1 MYWTEDEINLL
12 KNSYSNMFNKDL
24 SIVIGRSIRSIEYMA
39 NKISLKKDPDFIKRS
54 IKNRNTKMNK
64 LRGRDLNYNFLLEC
78 ALKYKTKSEFMTKDI
93 SAYSSA
99 VKKGIINKICNHMRP
114 LNFSIPQMML
124 YELVNKFISESLY
137 NERVIIKPY
146 ELDIYNPE
154 FNIAFEYNGGYWH
167 NENKNDELK
176 LKITLEKDIKLFI
189 FKENSRKY
197 ESDIKSQ
204 FIDILDEINSI
215 TGRNIKITDIENIDL
230 KVVFDKI
237 LNFSDIEKVCNGYN
251 DFNIFCKEQN
261 PLYQRLIKFN
271 ILEKYT
277 SHMKKRKRWIIES
290 VIDEVKRYNT
300 KKEFYTKSKG
310 CYIFISRNKEYKY
323 LLDNLI

>member
-1 MYWTEDEINLL
+1 
-12 KNSYSNMFNKDL
+12 
-24 SIVIGRSIRSIEYMA
+24 MA
-39 NKISLKKDPDFIKRS
+39 NKISLKKDTDFIKRS

-93 SAYSSA
+93 SAYCSA
-99 VKKGIINKICNHMRP
+99 VKKGIINEICNHMRP

-167 NENKNDELK
+167 TENKNDELK
-176 LKITLEKDIKLFI
+176 LKIVLEKDIKLFI

-197 ESDIKSQ
+197 EEDIKSQ
-204 FIDILDEINSI
+204 FIDILDEVNSI
-215 TGRNIKITDIENIDL
+215 TGRNIKTMDIKNIDL

-237 LNFSDIEKVCNGYN
+237 LNFSDIEKVCNEYN
-251 DFNIFCKEQN
+251 DFNTFCKEKN
-261 PLYQRLIKFN
+261 SLYQRLIKFN

-277 SHMKKRKRWIIES
+277 SHMKKRKRWTIES
-290 VIDEVKRYNT
+290 VIDEVKKYNT
-300 KKEFYTKSKG
+300 KKEFYSKSKG